1 MKTVID
7 TSTLISLAR
16 ISYLELI
23 PKLKIDVVIPD
34 EVYREAVIKGEE
46 KGIADAIVIK
56 RFINSYKLK
65 VVNIESKYI
74 KALRQKLNKVL
85 AKGDEAVLSL
95 AVKEKAKAI
104 VTNDD
109 GLGKIAMALGFC
121 VNATPDLLIEG
132 LRENVLDFPEFE
144 ALIRGLAVENRL
156 SSVVGELYLLE
167 GKKYVKS

>member
-7 TSTLISLAR
+7 TSTLISLAK

-34 EVYREAVIKGEE
+34 EVYREAVIRGEE

-74 KALRQKLNKVL
+74 KALRQRLNKVL
-85 AKGDEAVLSL
+85 TKGDEAVLSL

-156 SSVVGELYLLE
+156 SSVVGELYLVE

>member
-7 TSTLISLAR
+7 TSTLISLAK

-34 EVYREAVIKGEE
+34 EVYREAVIRGDE

-74 KALRQKLNKVL
+74 KALRQRLNKVL
-85 AKGDEAVLSL
+85 TKGDEAVLSL

-132 LRENVLDFPEFE
+132 VARKC
-144 ALIRGLAVENRL
+144 AGL
-156 SSVVGELYLLE
+156 SGI
-167 GKKYVKS
+167 

>member
-7 TSTLISLAR
+7 TSTMISLAR

-34 EVYREAVIKGEE
+34 EVYREAVIRGEE

-74 KALRQKLNKVL
+74 KALRQRLNKVL

>member
-1 MKTVID
+1 MKIG
-7 TSTLISLAR
+7 
-16 ISYLELI
+16 YLELI

-34 EVYREAVIKGEE
+34 EVYREAVIRGEE

-74 KALRQKLNKVL
+74 KALRQRLNKVL
-85 AKGDEAVLSL
+85 TKGDEAVLSL

>member
-7 TSTLISLAR
+7 TSTLISLAK

-34 EVYREAVIKGEE
+34 EVYREAVIRGEE

-74 KALRQKLNKVL
+74 KALRQRLNKVL
-85 AKGDEAVLSL
+85 TKGDEAVLSL